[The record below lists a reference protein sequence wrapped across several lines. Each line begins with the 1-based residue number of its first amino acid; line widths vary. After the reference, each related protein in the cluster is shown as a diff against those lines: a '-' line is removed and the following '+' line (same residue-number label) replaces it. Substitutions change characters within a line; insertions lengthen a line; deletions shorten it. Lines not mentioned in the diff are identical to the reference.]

1 MIPAIPPIT
10 SGAMPGITSI
20 AQALSTTTPASQS
33 SQTQLASGGG
43 SFGNILAQAVDQMQT
58 SQVNAQSQAVQVA
71 AGGGNVTSATIA
83 GTQATLETELAVS
96 LRNAVTSAL
105 NQVMATPF

>member
-1 MIPAIPPIT
+1 VIPAIPPISSSV
-10 SGAMPGITSI
+10 SGVSSI
-20 AQALSTTTPASQS
+20 AQALSTQTPAAQSAATQPSPQS
-33 SQTQLASGGG
+33 SFG
-43 SFGNILAQAVDQMQT
+43 SILAQAVDQMQT

-83 GTQATLETELAVS
+83 ATQATLETELAVS

>member
-1 MIPAIPPIT
+1 MIPAIPPIS
-10 SGAMPGITSI
+10 SGAASGIASI
-20 AQALSTTTPASQS
+20 AQALSTATPASQS
-33 SQTQLASGGG
+33 AATQATSGS

-105 NQVMATPF
+105 NQVMSTPF